1 MPRLLILMAA
11 IVASAGVLDARTKA
25 RAEIDYPYCL
35 VTGGYEGR
43 CDYSTLEQCKASV
56 AGGYCV
62 TNFRYAARQTSG
74 PSGAPKRRR

>member
-1 MPRLLILMAA
+1 MPRLLMIAA
-11 IVASAGVLDARTKA
+11 IVASVGVLDAASQA

-43 CDYSTLEQCKASV
+43 CDYSTLEQCKASA

-62 TNFRYAARQTSG
+62 TNFRYKPTSV
-74 PSGAPKRRR
+74 PSGNRRPRR